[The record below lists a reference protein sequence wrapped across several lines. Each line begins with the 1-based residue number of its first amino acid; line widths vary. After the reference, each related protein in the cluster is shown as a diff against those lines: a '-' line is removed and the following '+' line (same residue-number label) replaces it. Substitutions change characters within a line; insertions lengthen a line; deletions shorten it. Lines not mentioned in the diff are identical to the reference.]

1 MNRSLA
7 IALLG
12 LAVIVVGILR
22 PETGDAAGEATRAPK
37 IGYVDLQRSLNE
49 TGAGKRAKGK
59 LEADKKKKQ
68 DELDKKQKELQG
80 FAAELDK
87 QRVVLKPEVLRQRE
101 KELQEKYVQ
110 LQERYFKLQQ
120 ELAKAEA
127 QLVREIFNKA
137 APVIQDIA
145 KRGGYTMILEKNEG
159 AVLWAD
165 TGLDITSEVNKKL
178 N

>member
-7 IALLG
+7 IGFLG
-12 LAVIVVGILR
+12 LAILAFGVLR
-22 PETGDAAGEATRAPK
+22 PEISDAAGGPTKPPK

-59 LEADKKKKQ
+59 LESDKKRKQ

-87 QRVVLKPEVLRQRE
+87 QRVVLKPDVLRQRE
-101 KELQEKYVQ
+101 KELQEKYVK
-110 LQERYFKLQQ
+110 LQERYFQLQQ
-120 ELAKAEA
+120 DLAKQEA
-127 QLVREIFNKA
+127 QLVREIFGKA
-137 APVIQDIA
+137 APIIQEIA
-145 KRGGYTMILEKNEG
+145 KRDGYTMVLEKNEG

-165 TGLDITSEVNKKL
+165 TTLDLTTEVNQKL
-178 N
+178 K